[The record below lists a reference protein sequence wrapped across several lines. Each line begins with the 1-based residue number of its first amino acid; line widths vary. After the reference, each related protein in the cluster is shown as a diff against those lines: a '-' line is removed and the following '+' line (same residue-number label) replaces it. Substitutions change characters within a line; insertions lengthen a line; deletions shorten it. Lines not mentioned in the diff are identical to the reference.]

1 MDLAQVFTVL
11 CFGAILYSLPT
22 AQSLIVSV
30 IDEYSCLSVSYL
42 TLSTKLHFSII
53 TYTVGGSGSV
63 FVLIGLNVDGLKVLC
78 LNGCPVRET
87 LDYYEMNVKPSVSDF
102 FHFVIC
108 DLMQYH

>member
-53 TYTVGGSGSV
+53 TYTGSSLKSQD
-63 FVLIGLNVDGLKVLC
+63 VLLRL
-78 LNGCPVRET
+78 E
-87 LDYYEMNVKPSVSDF
+87 
-102 FHFVIC
+102 
-108 DLMQYH
+108 